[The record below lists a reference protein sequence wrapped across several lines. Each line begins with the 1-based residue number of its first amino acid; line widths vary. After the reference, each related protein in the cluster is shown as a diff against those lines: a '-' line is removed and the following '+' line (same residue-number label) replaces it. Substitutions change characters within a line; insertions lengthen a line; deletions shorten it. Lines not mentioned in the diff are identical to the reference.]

1 MDVDNHLNLLIFSA
15 KNQFVNSKKIFRVKF
30 YFWEYFNNFEVL

>member
-1 MDVDNHLNLLIFSA
+1 MEVMYLLE
-15 KNQFVNSKKIFRVKF
+15 SKKIFKVKF